1 MELTA
6 KHLLSLILNG
16 STSEV
21 ETFTEKV
28 GTAIVAQ
35 VNTRSEQDRIIRA
48 LDASGFKHTD
58 QYQELINAR
67 DDSDT
72 IVNFLIAL
80 RRRAFK
86 ALKELRE

>member
-21 ETFTEKV
+21 ETFTEEV
-28 GTAIVAQ
+28 GKAIVAQ
-35 VNTRSEQDRIIRA
+35 ANTRSAQDRIIRA

-67 DDSDT
+67 DESDA
-72 IVNFLIAL
+72 IVDFLIAL
-80 RRRAFK
+80 RERAFR
-86 ALKELRE
+86 ASKELRE